1 MASRLI
7 TRQQRLK
14 RFESKNLPSEIN
26 DSKVNSNQTSGQS
39 KTRYHFI
46 PPQIGTGWEYVG
58 VLFISAFCCIAAVYW
73 SASQLF
79 SDGDVPLIV
88 ASMGA
93 SAVIMFSS
101 PASPMAS
108 SWAFVVGNSLSALV
122 GMTIFL
128 VFGNTALSAGLAVA
142 TAIMIMHISHSMHPP
157 GGATALFAVVGGPL
171 VENLGYWY
179 VLAPVV
185 FNVSVFFVFVRLN
198 RKFLIHR
205 QQQLHYTSKLHDAVL
220 NHLTEHSQS
229 KDSGIDTADIE
240 QALTLV
246 GGNPDVSPEYL
257 KQIFDNTLASAQLRE
272 MRNNGY
278 HELQISPPTMKFG
291 DDLLQAWQLLRRDHH
306 NVIVV
311 LYPNQHIVGVLTFAD
326 FFGLEGIEHSEKLF
340 SVKDSAALYKR
351 IEQAL
356 QPSGLLETTRPEVCG
371 QLAHSIPQIDD
382 LELIDSVLTK
392 DSPEFVA
399 LVNIDGRYQYLL
411 TKQ

>member
-1 MASRLI
+1 MS
-7 TRQQRLK
+7 
-14 RFESKNLPSEIN
+14 
-26 DSKVNSNQTSGQS
+26 
-39 KTRYHFI
+39 
-46 PPQIGTGWEYVG
+46 
-58 VLFISAFCCIAAVYW
+58 VLFISALCCIATVYW

-122 GMTIFL
+122 GMTVFL
-128 VFGNTALSAGLAVA
+128 VLGNTALSAGLAVA
-142 TAIMIMHISHSMHPP
+142 MAIMVMHISHSMHPP

-171 VENLGYWY
+171 VENLGYSY
-179 VLAPVV
+179 VLAPVI

-198 RKFLIHR
+198 RMYLTKR

-220 NHLTEHSQS
+220 NHLTEHRQS
-229 KDSGIDTADIE
+229 MDSGIETADIE

-257 KQIFDNTLASAQLRE
+257 KQIIDNTLASAQLRE

-278 HELQISPPTMKFG
+278 HELQISPPTLRFG
-291 DDLLQAWQLLRRDHH
+291 DDLLQAWRLLHRDHH

-311 LYPNQHIVGVLTFAD
+311 LYPNQHIVGVLTYAD
-326 FFGLEGIEHSEKLF
+326 FFGLEGIEYSQKAF

-351 IEQAL
+351 IEHAL

-371 QLAHSIPQIDD
+371 QLAHPIPQIND
-382 LELIDSVLTK
+382 LERIGSVLTK
-392 DSPEFVA
+392 ESPEFVA
-399 LVNIDGRYQYLL
+399 LVNSDGKYQCLL
-411 TKQ
+411 TNQ